1 MDGCTGHFVVSFWM
15 KGVPLV
21 KKYIANTQGQPLGF
35 VFAWWGGALTVAVLL

>member
-1 MDGCTGHFVVSFWM
+1 M
-15 KGVPLV
+15 KAVPLV

>member
-1 MDGCTGHFVVSFWM
+1 M